1 MFSDRVKFSVLE
13 KDGIQEIHQATLNI
27 LGRTGVYVD
36 HPEALKLC
44 DRAGCSVDGNKVK
57 FLAKIIEESLE
68 SAPRKIDLWDRLGTK
83 KLPLED
89 KNTYF
94 GTGSDCVFIRDVYSG
109 ERRECVK
116 KDIENTAHLI
126 DNLSNIDFV
135 MSMGIPS
142 DVPAEIEDK
151 VQFLAMLL
159 NTKKPIVFTASN
171 TANLADIFEMSAIVA
186 GGVSQLKEKP
196 FLALYAEPITPLN
209 HIHSSLEKLLY
220 CAENS
225 IPVIYTPAPIA
236 GATSPVTLAGT
247 LVVTNAELLS
257 GLVISQLARKGSPF
271 IYGGS
276 LGAMDMKTTTLP
288 YASPEAKLLDAAI
301 AEMGQHYQLP
311 VFGTGGCS
319 DSKVFDQQAG
329 SESTLT
335 ILMAALSGANLI
347 HDVGYLELGLTASY
361 EMIIITDEII
371 SMVKRILAG
380 IKISKETLAEDE
392 IERVG
397 PGGNYLTSNHTLKH
411 FKNELWFPRLFD
423 RDTYEGW
430 KKAGSKDMATKAK
443 EKAQELLRLEQTA
456 SLPQNIV
463 DKVTSIAEK
472 VNHKG

>member
-1 MFSDRVKFSVLE
+1 MFSGRVKFSVLE
-13 KDGIQEIHQATLNI
+13 KDGIKIIHQATLDV
-27 LGRTGVYVD
+27 LERTGVYVD
-36 HPEALKLC
+36 HSKALELC
-44 DRAGCSVDGNKVK
+44 ERAGFSIEGKKVK
-57 FLAKIIEESLE
+57 FPAKIVEESLK
-68 SAPRKIDLWDRLGTK
+68 SAPTEIELWDRFGTEA
-83 KLPLED
+83 LSLRE
-89 KNTYF
+89 NNIYF

-109 ERRECVK
+109 ERRKCVI
-116 KDIENTAHLI
+116 KDIENTAHLC
-126 DNLSNIDFV
+126 DKLDNIDFV

-142 DVPAEIEDK
+142 DVPAKVEDK
-151 VQFLAMLL
+151 AQFLSMLL
-159 NTKKPIVFTASN
+159 NTRKPIVFTTSN
-171 TANLADIFEMSAIVA
+171 KANLTDIFEMSAIVA
-186 GGVSQLKEKP
+186 GGISQIRRKP

-209 HIHSSLEKLLY
+209 HIHGSVDKLLF

-225 IPVIYTPAPIA
+225 IPIIYTPAPIA
-236 GATSPVTLAGT
+236 GATTPVTLAGT
-247 LVVTNAELLS
+247 LVVANAELLS
-257 GLVISQLARKGSPF
+257 GLVISQLVQNGAPF

-276 LGAMDMKTTTLP
+276 LGALDMATTTLP

-301 AEMGQHYQLP
+301 AKMGQFYQLP

-361 EMIIITDEII
+361 EMIIMTDEII

-397 PGGNYLTSNHTLKH
+397 PGGNYLTSSHTLKH

-430 KKAGSKDMATKAK
+430 KEAGSKDMASKAK
-443 EKAQELLRLEQTA
+443 EKAQELLRLEKTA
-456 SLPQNIV
+456 FLPQNTV

-472 VNHKG
+472 VN